1 MLASSSAADEPPRKR
16 NKTMAADVD
25 AAEKP
30 AVDFFGRPIM
40 PSTANRNKPPSSRKP
55 VTPAYRVSFKF
66 KEGNSAA
73 VRKPVKMAS
82 FL

>member
-1 MLASSSAADEPPRKR
+1 MTDLDYKCSQ
-16 NKTMAADVD
+16 
-25 AAEKP
+25 P
-30 AVDFFGRPIM
+30 ALDFFGRPIVA
-40 PSTANRNKPPSSRKP
+40 PKVDINKPPSSRRQAI
-55 VTPAYRVSFKF
+55 TTYRVSFKF